1 MDNIDTI
8 NSDKRYKVLKELFLK
23 LDNETSN
30 FNQEETDILNNLVE
44 EKFFKKTDGKYTIDT
59 KYRVGILK
67 LEKNFAVLNDL
78 ENEHKN
84 IKLNFEDLHG
94 AYDGDL
100 IIVKRVFNPR
110 RSVNAKVVRVLNA
123 TDHSILVYLKD
134 GNIYSVK
141 EGVLLKIA
149 NYELKSNHEDG
160 DVLLV
165 NGKSYNVVEK
175 FGNLKDAAV
184 DEKISLFLYDEY
196 NRINKTDPEVQ
207 EDLVQDES
215 RVDLRD
221 LNFCTIDPASAKDH
235 DDAIYYDEKNSI
247 LYVAIADVSHF
258 VPQGSELD
266 LSAYE
271 KSTSAY
277 FPHKV
282 FPMLPNSLSEELCSL
297 KPEVDRFAYVFKMF
311 LNTKDLSVKKS
322 ELFEAVINSKSK
334 YSYGR
339 IDRVLEDKLDQYS
352 KTDKEIFDSLI
363 TLYDITKKFRAKRL
377 ENGYDFRTSELRQK
391 LDFNKELVGVDV
403 EVSSGSHQLVEEC
416 MLLANVEAA
425 TKVNNLAIYR
435 THEEPSFQAISK
447 LVDDV
452 NLLGIKAKMKENVH
466 STVIAIQKQAQH
478 SFLRDEVDELIIKAQ
493 TQAKYASKNF
503 GHFGLG
509 FKRYSHF
516 TSPIRRYSD
525 LVLHR
530 ILKTKKVP
538 ENIDDICEHISNQER
553 KIDTMVWDFEDRK
566 FARWAQKHLGEEL
579 QVQVVDPTRAIVKT
593 YKDIPGVRIYLDNYK
608 GEKLFSK
615 TKVIIKE
622 VNIISKKIIGS
633 IKN

>member
-1 MDNIDTI
+1 M
-8 NSDKRYKVLKELFLK
+8 LKKLFLK
-23 LDNETSN
+23 LNGSAQS
-30 FNQEETDILNNLVE
+30 FNQEECDILNNLVE
-44 EKFFKKTDGKYTIDT
+44 EKFLKKSEGIYSIDT
-59 KYRVGILK
+59 KYRIGILK
-67 LEKNFAVLNDL
+67 VEKNFAVLNDL

-84 IKLNFEDLHG
+84 IKLEFEDLHG

-110 RSVNAKVVRVLNA
+110 RSIKAKVVRVLSA
-123 TDHSILVYLKD
+123 TNNSILVYLKD
-134 GNIYSVK
+134 NNLFSVK
-141 EGVLLKIA
+141 ESVLLKVA
-149 NYELKSNHEDG
+149 SSHLKSSYEDG

-165 NGKSYNVVEK
+165 NAKSYNVVEK
-175 FGNLKDAAV
+175 FGNIRDAAV
-184 DEKISLFLYDEY
+184 DENISLFLYNEY
-196 NRINKTDPEVQ
+196 YRANKEEPDIQ
-207 EDLVQDES
+207 KDLGEGGES

-258 VPQGSELD
+258 VPIGSALD

-271 KSTSAY
+271 KAISAY

-282 FPMLPNSLSEELCSL
+282 MPMLPPGLSEELCSL
-297 KPEVDRFAYVFKMF
+297 KPEVDRFAYVFKIYF
-311 LNTKDLSVKKS
+311 DTKKLSVKKS

-339 IDRVLEDKLDQYS
+339 IDRVLDEKLDQYS
-352 KTDKEIFDSLI
+352 NTDKAIFDSLI
-363 TLYDITKKFRAKRL
+363 SLYEITKKLRAKRL
-377 ENGYDFRTSELRQK
+377 EKGYDFRTTEIRQK
-391 LDFNKELVGVDV
+391 LDFKAELTGVEL
-403 EVSSGSHQLVEEC
+403 EVSSASHQLVEEC

-425 TKVNNLAIYR
+425 NKVNNLAIYR
-435 THEEPSFQAISK
+435 IHEEPSFKAISK

-466 STVIAIQKQAQH
+466 STVIAIQKQAKH
-478 SFLRDEVDELIIKAQ
+478 SMLRDEVDDLIIKSQ
-493 TQAKYASKNF
+493 TQAKYASKNL

-509 FKRYSHF
+509 FKSYSHF

-530 ILKTKKVP
+530 ILKTKKIP
-538 ENIDDICEHISNQER
+538 KDIDDICSHISDQER
-553 KIDTMVWDFEDRK
+553 IIDTMVWDFEDRK
-566 FARWAQKHLGEEL
+566 FARWAQNHIDDEL
-579 QVQVVDPTRAIVKT
+579 QVQIVDPERAIVKT
-593 YKDIPGVRIYLDNYK
+593 YKGIPGIRIYLDNYK

-615 TKVIIKE
+615 TKVIIKS
-622 VNIISKKIIGS
+622 VDVISKKIVGS

>member
-1 MDNIDTI
+1 MIKNIFI
-8 NSDKRYKVLKELFLK
+8 KLLKENY
-23 LDNETSN
+23 D

-44 EKFFKKTDGKYTIDT
+44 EKFLKKQDGKYSIDT
-59 KYRVGILK
+59 KYRIGILK
-67 LEKNFAVLNDL
+67 VEKNFAVINDL

-110 RSVNAKVVRVLNA
+110 KSIKAKVVRVLSSS
-123 TDHSILVYLKD
+123 DHSILVYLKD
-134 GNIYSVK
+134 GSFYSVK
-141 EGVLLKIA
+141 EGVLLKQAKSEITK
-149 NYELKSNHEDG
+149 NYDNE
-160 DVLLV
+160 DVLLI
-165 NGKSYNVVEK
+165 NSKTYNVVER
-175 FGNLKDAAV
+175 FGNLKDAKV

-196 NRINKTDPEVQ
+196 TRITKKDSSVDVAI
-207 EDLVQDES
+207 EDDNS
-215 RVDLRD
+215 RIDLRD

-235 DDAIYYDEKNSI
+235 DDAIYYDEKKGI
-247 LYVAIADVSHF
+247 VYVAIADVSHF
-258 VPQGSELD
+258 VPQGSALD
-266 LSAYE
+266 LSAFA

-282 FPMLPNSLSEELCSL
+282 HPMLPSSLSEELCSL
-297 KPEVDRFAYVFKMF
+297 KPEVDRYAYVFKIH
-311 LNTKDLSVKKS
+311 LDLDKLVVKKS
-322 ELFEAVINSKSK
+322 ELFEALIKSKSK

-339 IDRVLEDKLDQYS
+339 IDRVLENKLDQYS

-363 TLYDITKKFRAKRL
+363 SLYDLTKKLREKRL
-377 ENGYDFRTSELRQK
+377 KQGYDFRISEIRQK
-391 LDFNKELVGVDV
+391 LDVKAELTGVEV
-403 EVSSGSHQLVEEC
+403 EVSSSSHQLVEEC
-416 MLLANVEAA
+416 MLLANVEASN
-425 TKVNNLAIYR
+425 KVNNIAIYR
-435 THEEPSFQAISK
+435 IHEEPSFQAISK

-466 STVIAIQKQAQH
+466 STVIAIQNQAKH
-478 SFLRDEVDELIIKAQ
+478 SQLRAEVDELIIKAQ
-493 TQAKYASKNF
+493 TQAKYSPKNL

-509 FKRYSHF
+509 FNSYSHF

-538 ENIDDICEHISNQER
+538 ADIEDICSHISTQER

-566 FARWAQKHLGEEL
+566 FARWANKRIGDEL
-579 QVQVVDPTRAIVKT
+579 QVQVVDPTKGIVQT
-593 YKDIPGVRIYLDNYK
+593 YKDLPGIRIYLDNYK

-615 TKVIIKE
+615 TKVIIKS
-622 VNIISKKIIGS
+622 VDIVSKKIIGS
-633 IKN
+633 IKGN

>member
-1 MDNIDTI
+1 MIKNIFI
-8 NSDKRYKVLKELFLK
+8 KLIKENYDFK
-23 LDNETSN
+23 
-30 FNQEETDILNNLVE
+30 QEEIDILNNLVE
-44 EKFFKKTDGKYTIDT
+44 EKFLKKEDGKYTIDT
-59 KYRVGILK
+59 KYRIGILK
-67 LEKNFAVLNDL
+67 VEKNFAVINDL

-110 RSVNAKVVRVLNA
+110 KSIKAKVVRVLSSS
-123 TDHSILVYLKD
+123 DHSILVYLKE
-134 GNIYSVK
+134 GSFYSVK
-141 EGVLLKIA
+141 EGVLLKEA
-149 NYELKSNHEDG
+149 KSEIIKKYDNE
-160 DVLLV
+160 DVLLI
-165 NGKSYNVVEK
+165 NSKTYNVVEK
-175 FGNLKDAAV
+175 FGNLENAKV

-196 NRINKTDPEVQ
+196 TRITKKDSAVDIAIEENSK
-207 EDLVQDES
+207 

-235 DDAIYYDEKNSI
+235 DDAIYYDEDKAI

-258 VPQGSELD
+258 VPSGSDLD
-266 LSAYE
+266 ISAFT

-282 FPMLPNSLSEELCSL
+282 HPMLPSSLSEELCSL
-297 KPEVDRFAYVFKMF
+297 KPEVDRYAYVFKIH
-311 LNTKDLSVKKS
+311 LDVNKLVVKKS
-322 ELFEAVINSKSK
+322 ELFEAIIKSKSK

-339 IDRVLEDKLDQYS
+339 IDRVLENKLDQYS
-352 KTDKEIFDSLI
+352 KVDKEIFDSLI
-363 TLYDITKKFRAKRL
+363 SLYDLSKKLRAKRL
-377 ENGYDFRTSELRQK
+377 LQGYDFRTSEIRQK
-391 LDFNKELVGVDV
+391 LDVKSELTGVEV
-403 EVSSGSHQLVEEC
+403 EVSSSSHQLVEEC

-425 TKVNNLAIYR
+425 SKVNNIAIYR
-435 THEEPSFQAISK
+435 IHEEPSFQAISK

-466 STVIAIQKQAQH
+466 STVIAIQHQAKH
-478 SFLRDEVDELIIKAQ
+478 SQLRAEVDELIIKSQ
-493 TQAKYASKNF
+493 TQAKYSPKNL

-509 FKRYSHF
+509 FNSYSHF

-530 ILKTKKVP
+530 ILKTKKIP
-538 ENIDDICEHISNQER
+538 QDIEDICTHISNQER

-566 FARWAQKHLGEEL
+566 FARWAKKRIGEEL
-579 QVQVVDPTRAIVKT
+579 QVQIVDPTKGIVQT
-593 YKDIPGVRIYLDNYK
+593 YKDLPGIRIYLDNYK

-615 TKVIIKE
+615 TKVIVKS
-622 VNIISKKIIGS
+622 VDLVSKKIIGS
-633 IKN
+633 IKGN

>member
-1 MDNIDTI
+1 M
-8 NSDKRYKVLKELFLK
+8 LKKLFLK
-23 LDNETSN
+23 LSN
-30 FNQEETDILNNLVE
+30 DTHDFNKEETDILNNLVE
-44 EKFFKKTDGKYTIDT
+44 EKFFKKIDNKYIIDN

-67 LEKNFAVLNDL
+67 VEKNFAVLNDL

-110 RSVNAKVVRVLNA
+110 KSIKAKVVRVLNS

-134 GNIYSVK
+134 GNLYSVK

-149 NYELKSNHEDG
+149 KQDIKASHKDG

-175 FGNLKDAAV
+175 FGNIKDAAV
-184 DEKISLFLYDEY
+184 DEKISLFMYDEY
-196 NRINKTDPEVQ
+196 YRISKEEPPVQ
-207 EDLVQDES
+207 KDLMDDDKS

-235 DDAIYYDEKNSI
+235 DDAIYYDEENSI

-258 VPQGSELD
+258 VPVGSELD
-266 LSAYE
+266 KSAYD

-277 FPHKV
+277 FPHRV
-282 FPMLPNSLSEELCSL
+282 MPMLPSSLSEELCSL
-297 KPEVDRFAYVFKMF
+297 KPEVDRFAYVFKIF
-311 LNTKDLSVKKS
+311 LDSNNLGVKKS

-334 YSYGR
+334 FSYGR
-339 IDRVLEDKLDQYS
+339 IDRVLENKLDQYS
-352 KTDKEIFDSLI
+352 KTDKAIFDSLI
-363 TLYDITKKFRAKRL
+363 SLYALTKKLRAKRL
-377 ENGYDFRTSELRQK
+377 KNGYDFRTSEIRQK
-391 LDFNKELVGVDV
+391 LDVKKELVGVDV
-403 EVSSGSHQLVEEC
+403 EVSSASHQLVEEC

-425 TKVNNLAIYR
+425 NKVSNLAIYR
-435 THEEPSFQAISK
+435 IHEEPSFQAISK

-466 STVIAIQKQAQH
+466 STVIAIQAQAQH
-478 SFLRDEVDELIIKAQ
+478 SLLRDEVDELIIKAQ
-493 TQAKYASKNF
+493 TQAKYSPKDF

-509 FKRYSHF
+509 FKSYSHF

-538 ENIDDICEHISNQER
+538 KDIEDICTHISNQER

-566 FARWAQKHLGEEL
+566 FARWAQKHIGEEV

-593 YKDIPGVRIYLDNYK
+593 CKGIPGIRIYLDNYK

-615 TKVIIKE
+615 TKVIIKSAD
-622 VNIISKKIIGS
+622 IINKKIVGS
-633 IKN
+633 IKS

>member
-1 MDNIDTI
+1 MIKNIFI
-8 NSDKRYKVLKELFLK
+8 KLLKENY
-23 LDNETSN
+23 D

-44 EKFFKKTDGKYTIDT
+44 EKFLKKQDGKYSIDT
-59 KYRVGILK
+59 KYRIGILK
-67 LEKNFAVLNDL
+67 VEKNFAVINDL

-110 RSVNAKVVRVLNA
+110 KSIKAKVVRVLSSS
-123 TDHSILVYLKD
+123 DHSILVYLKD
-134 GNIYSVK
+134 GSFYSVK
-141 EGVLLKIA
+141 EGVLLKQAKSEITK
-149 NYELKSNHEDG
+149 NYDNE
-160 DVLLV
+160 DVLLI
-165 NGKSYNVVEK
+165 NSKTYNVVER
-175 FGNLKDAAV
+175 FGNLKDAKV

-196 NRINKTDPEVQ
+196 TRITKKDSSVDVAI
-207 EDLVQDES
+207 EDDNS
-215 RVDLRD
+215 RIDLRD

-235 DDAIYYDEKNSI
+235 DDAIYYDEKKGI
-247 LYVAIADVSHF
+247 VYVAIADVSHF
-258 VPQGSELD
+258 VPQGSALD
-266 LSAYE
+266 LSAFA

-282 FPMLPNSLSEELCSL
+282 HPMLPSSLSEELCSL
-297 KPEVDRFAYVFKMF
+297 KPEVDRYAYVFKIH
-311 LNTKDLSVKKS
+311 LDLDKLVVKKS
-322 ELFEAVINSKSK
+322 ELFEALIKSKSK

-339 IDRVLEDKLDQYS
+339 IDRVLENKLDQYS

-363 TLYDITKKFRAKRL
+363 SLYDLTKKLREKRL
-377 ENGYDFRTSELRQK
+377 KQGYDFRTSEIRQK
-391 LDFNKELVGVDV
+391 LDVKAELTGVEV
-403 EVSSGSHQLVEEC
+403 EVSSSSHQLVEEC
-416 MLLANVEAA
+416 MLLANVEASN
-425 TKVNNLAIYR
+425 KVNNIAIYR
-435 THEEPSFQAISK
+435 IHEEPSFQAISK

-466 STVIAIQKQAQH
+466 STVIAIQNQAKH
-478 SFLRDEVDELIIKAQ
+478 SQLRAEVDELIIKAQ
-493 TQAKYASKNF
+493 TQAKYSPKNL

-509 FKRYSHF
+509 FNSYSHF

-538 ENIDDICEHISNQER
+538 ADIEDICSHISTQER

-566 FARWAQKHLGEEL
+566 FARWANKRIGDEL
-579 QVQVVDPTRAIVKT
+579 QVQVVDPTKGIVQT
-593 YKDIPGVRIYLDNYK
+593 YKDLPGIRIYLDNYK

-615 TKVIIKE
+615 TKVIIKS
-622 VNIISKKIIGS
+622 VDIVSKKIIGS
-633 IKN
+633 IKGN

>member
-1 MDNIDTI
+1 M
-8 NSDKRYKVLKELFLK
+8 LKKLFLK
-23 LDNETSN
+23 LDEPTQN
-30 FNQEETDILNNLVE
+30 FNQKELDILNNLVE
-44 EKFFKKTDGKYTIDT
+44 EKFLKKIEGIYTIDT

-67 LEKNFAVLNDL
+67 IEKNFAVLNDL

-84 IKLNFEDLHG
+84 IKLEFEDLHG

-110 RSVNAKVVRVLNA
+110 KSVKAKIVRVLNA
-123 TDHSILVYLKD
+123 TDHSILVYLKE
-134 GNIYSVK
+134 GNLYSVK
-141 EGVLLKIA
+141 ESVFLKVA
-149 NYELKSNHEDG
+149 KAELKSKYEDG
-160 DVLLV
+160 DVLLI
-165 NGKSYNVVEK
+165 NGKSYSVVEK
-175 FGNLKDAAV
+175 FGNIKDAIV
-184 DEKISLFLYDEY
+184 DEKISLFLYDEF
-196 NRINKTDPEVQ
+196 NRINKKDPCVEA
-207 EDLVQDES
+207 DLMNVDES
-215 RVDLRD
+215 RIDLRD

-235 DDAIYYDEKNSI
+235 DDAIYYDDKNAI

-258 VPQGSELD
+258 VPLGSELD
-266 LSAYE
+266 LSAYA

-277 FPHKV
+277 FPHRV

-297 KPEVDRFAYVFKMF
+297 KPEVDRFAYVFKIF
-311 LNTKDLSVKKS
+311 LDTKNLTVKKS

-339 IDRVLEDKLDQYS
+339 IDRVLEKKLDQYS

-363 TLYDITKKFRAKRL
+363 SLYEITKRFRAKRL
-377 ENGYDFRTSELRQK
+377 ENGYDFRTSEIRQK
-391 LDFNKELVGVDV
+391 LDFKAEMIGVDI
-403 EVSSGSHQLVEEC
+403 EVSSDSHQLIEEC
-416 MLLANVEAA
+416 MLFANVEAA
-425 TKVNNLAIYR
+425 NKVNNLAIYR
-435 THEEPSFQAISK
+435 IHEEPSFQAISK

-466 STVIAIQKQAQH
+466 STIIALQNQAKH
-478 SFLRDEVDELIIKAQ
+478 NALRTEVDELIIKSQ
-493 TQAKYASKNF
+493 TQAMYSSKNL

-509 FKRYSHF
+509 FKSYSHF

-530 ILKTKKVP
+530 ILKTKKIP
-538 ENIDDICEHISNQER
+538 KDIDDICTHISKQER
-553 KIDTMVWDFEDRK
+553 KIDNMVWDFEDRK
-566 FARWAQKHLGEEL
+566 FARWAQNHINEEM
-579 QVQVVDPTRAIVKT
+579 QVQVVDPIRAIAKT

-615 TKVIIKE
+615 IKVIIKS
-622 VNIISKKIIGS
+622 VDIISKKIVGS